1 MDMLMCARTRE
12 KNMLSYHPHMFASAL
27 GPFPRSTW
35 IHAHVPRDNFDRVC
49 EIIWKRAKEGQS
61 SPEIQ
66 LDKTFKA
73 RDITQSHRAEE
84 KQADDLGQSTRYEE
98 ETHQNRT
105 AFILP
110 CPYLLG
116 RNQPHIAEPARVVN
130 PEMKKEIQRN
140 EEEANGKR
148 NVTDY
153 TGDQQW
159 RMEHFFKKMCVPQC
173 TSRRAKQSCVTEP
186 PPLATN
192 PVCSA
197 AEDHT
202 PQEEEEPPLP
212 SKVPRETCESED
224 EKDTSSSSDS
234 SSSDDDTSVDL
245 PGVRSCGTDSND
257 GESKNENNDIGEDE
271 KEIPRPVNESSSHS
285 EKKSCSSSTEKDFP
299 PLYTVK
305 AGVLP
310 CLTAPPASGKMHSQW
325 DIPLLFYPH
334 AIPAVTLAKE
344 VTTYA
349 QAPVQDKAEAPQ
361 ADTKKMT
368 PPEAP
373 TQQEAYDLQADFPA
387 LQPRQKAL
395 GLLHDGNPKTK
406 GEEGRGGHT
415 HLQIQCQESG
425 ATHQRKKENAPHEVS
440 SICAGDQ
447 KSVLD
452 PQTFGSAGRCI
463 SPGPDC
469 DELKANNQPLPRG
482 ADGVCVNARTWAS
495 AAKAGMK
502 QAAAPQEKARPSI
515 LQQIVTINRAKAVH
529 NFPNKVPPYRAAA
542 PMCRGPRPRY
552 PNRFAGR
559 GYNPAH
565 QVQI

>member
-1 MDMLMCARTRE
+1 M
-12 KNMLSYHPHMFASAL
+12 
-27 GPFPRSTW
+27 
-35 IHAHVPRDNFDRVC
+35 
-49 EIIWKRAKEGQS
+49 
-61 SPEIQ
+61 
-66 LDKTFKA
+66 
-73 RDITQSHRAEE
+73 
-84 KQADDLGQSTRYEE
+84 GQSTRYEE
-98 ETHQNRT
+98 EKHQNFT

-140 EEEANGKR
+140 EEEAKWKR
-148 NVTDY
+148 NVVSMTSLKAKVVSRCGLLVLLPLFYNKPDNEVIYKCSVVYDSLSCQTDY

-159 RMEHFFKKMCVPQC
+159 RMEHFFKNMCVPQC

-186 PPLATN
+186 QPLATN

-197 AEDHT
+197 TEDHT
-202 PQEEEEPPLP
+202 PQEEEEPSLP

-257 GESKNENNDIGEDE
+257 GESKNENNDSREDE
-271 KEIPRPVNESSSHS
+271 KEIPYPVNESSSHS
-285 EKKSCSSSTEKDFP
+285 EKKSRSSSTEKDFP
-299 PLYTVK
+299 PYTMK

-310 CLTAPPASGKMHSQW
+310 CPTAPPASGKMHSQW
-325 DIPLLFYPH
+325 DIPFLFHPH
-334 AIPAVTLAKE
+334 AIPAATLARE

-361 ADTKKMT
+361 ADTKKMA

-387 LQPRQKAL
+387 LQPRKKAL
-395 GLLHDGNPKTK
+395 GLLHDGNPKPK

-415 HLQIQCQESG
+415 HSQIQCQESG

-447 KSVLD
+447 ESVLD

-463 SPGPDC
+463 SPAPDC
-469 DELKANNQPLPRG
+469 DELKANNQPLPG
-482 ADGVCVNARTWAS
+482 GNKSTECL
-495 AAKAGMK
+495 
-502 QAAAPQEKARPSI
+502 PSRA
-515 LQQIVTINRAKAVH
+515 LHMLPLPSVGLDTIV
-529 NFPNKVPPYRAAA
+529 
-542 PMCRGPRPRY
+542 
-552 PNRFAGR
+552 
-559 GYNPAH
+559 
-565 QVQI
+565 

>member
-1 MDMLMCARTRE
+1 
-12 KNMLSYHPHMFASAL
+12 
-27 GPFPRSTW
+27 
-35 IHAHVPRDNFDRVC
+35 
-49 EIIWKRAKEGQS
+49 
-61 SPEIQ
+61 
-66 LDKTFKA
+66 
-73 RDITQSHRAEE
+73 
-84 KQADDLGQSTRYEE
+84 
-98 ETHQNRT
+98 
-105 AFILP
+105 
-110 CPYLLG
+110 
-116 RNQPHIAEPARVVN
+116 
-130 PEMKKEIQRN
+130 MKKEIQRN
-140 EEEANGKR
+140 EEEAKGKR
-148 NVTDY
+148 NLTDY

-186 PPLATN
+186 QPLATN

-197 AEDHT
+197 TEDHT

-257 GESKNENNDIGEDE
+257 
-271 KEIPRPVNESSSHS
+271 
-285 EKKSCSSSTEKDFP
+285 
-299 PLYTVK
+299 
-305 AGVLP
+305 
-310 CLTAPPASGKMHSQW
+310 APPGSGKMHSQW
-325 DIPLLFYPH
+325 DIPLLFHPH
-334 AIPAVTLAKE
+334 AIPAATLARE

-361 ADTKKMT
+361 PDTKKMA

-387 LQPRQKAL
+387 LQPRKKAL
-395 GLLHDGNPKTK
+395 GLLHDGNPMTK
-406 GEEGRGGHT
+406 
-415 HLQIQCQESG
+415 
-425 ATHQRKKENAPHEVS
+425 
-440 SICAGDQ
+440 GDQ

-463 SPGPDC
+463 SPAPDC
-469 DELKANNQPLPRG
+469 DELKANNQPLPRVAG
-482 ADGVCVNARTWAS
+482 ADGMCVNARTWAS

-515 LQQIVTINRAKAVH
+515 LQQIVTINRAKAAQ

-565 QVQI
+565 QHFVAQAYRASCPTGFRCPRFPFQQ